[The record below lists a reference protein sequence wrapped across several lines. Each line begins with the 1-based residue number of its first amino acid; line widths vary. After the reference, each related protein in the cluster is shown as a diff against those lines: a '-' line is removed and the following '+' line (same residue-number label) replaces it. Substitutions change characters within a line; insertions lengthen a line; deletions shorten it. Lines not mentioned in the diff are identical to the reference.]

1 MGGSE
6 STCQITREGF
16 TLDNKEPKVYPDC
29 DRDVRPMW
37 GVTFIV
43 SSKLCPSFSDSQT
56 QGPSARDHGPKI
68 IDLAGTDVE
77 GNFEGTL

>member
-1 MGGSE
+1 
-6 STCQITREGF
+6 
-16 TLDNKEPKVYPDC
+16 
-29 DRDVRPMW
+29 MW
-37 GVTFIV
+37 GVTSIL

-77 GNFEGTL
+77 GNFEGTLQS

>member
-1 MGGSE
+1 
-6 STCQITREGF
+6 
-16 TLDNKEPKVYPDC
+16 
-29 DRDVRPMW
+29 MW
-37 GVTFIV
+37 GVTSIL

-77 GNFEGTL
+77 GNFEDTL